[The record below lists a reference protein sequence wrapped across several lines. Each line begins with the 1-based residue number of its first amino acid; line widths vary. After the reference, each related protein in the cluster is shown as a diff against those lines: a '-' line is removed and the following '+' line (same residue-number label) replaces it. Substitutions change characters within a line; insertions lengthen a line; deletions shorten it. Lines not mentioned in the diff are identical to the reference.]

1 MPPPKPSTTL
11 DQFSRPIRSLRISVT
26 DRCNLRCTYCMPEKN
41 YVWLPKHDI
50 LTFGEI
56 RRLAR
61 LFADCGANRL
71 RFTGGEPLVRK
82 GLDQLVGQI
91 HEDQR
96 LRDLSLTTNALLL
109 PDQGTALV
117 EAGLQRITISLDTLD
132 PQRFLQ
138 LTGRDQHAEAMAGIE
153 FARALPLKKLKLNMV
168 VIAGANDDE
177 LEAMLEFAREKGV
190 ELRYIEYMD
199 VGGAT
204 LWNHKL
210 VVSRKE
216 ILEKL
221 ERRYGAIEAEQKTD
235 SAPAERFFLADGTA
249 FGIIS
254 STTQPFCAS
263 CDRSRIT
270 ADGMWFTCLYA
281 RQGINLRDRLRFGA
295 SDDEMRGLIEMV
307 WGKRIDRGAEQRLT
321 MRGRQPLANSHELR
335 ADPHL
340 EMHTR
345 GG

>member
-1 MPPPKPSTTL
+1 MSRPQPV
-11 DQFSRPIRSLRISVT
+11 DQFSRPIRNLRISVT

-41 YVWLPKHDI
+41 YVWLPREDI

-61 LFADCGANRL
+61 LFADCGADRL
-71 RFTGGEPLVRK
+71 RVTGGEPLVR
-82 GLDQLVGQI
+82 
-91 HEDQR
+91 
-96 LRDLSLTTNALLL
+96 RDLHQLIGNISEDERIKDIALTTNAVLL
-109 PDQGTALV
+109 PEQGQALV
-117 EAGLQRITISLDTLD
+117 DAGLQRITVSLDTLL
-132 PQRFLQ
+132 PERFKFLA
-138 LTGRDQHAEAMAGIE
+138 GRDQFAEAMAGIDAACKLE
-153 FARALPLKKLKLNMV
+153 LKKLKLNMV
-168 VIAGANDDE
+168 VQKGVNDDE
-177 LEAMLEFAREKGV
+177 LLAMLEFARDREI

-204 LWNHKL
+204 LWNQDL
-210 VVSRKE
+210 VLSRKE
-216 ILEKL
+216 ILQRLQRRFGEITPEKK
-221 ERRYGAIEAEQKTD
+221 AD
-235 SAPAERFFLADGTA
+235 SAPADRYRLSDGYR

-254 STTQPFCAS
+254 STTEPFCSS

-295 SDDEMRGLIEMV
+295 SDEEMHSLIDLI
-307 WGKRIDRGAEQRLT
+307 WNKRVDRGAEQRLEL
-321 MRGRQPLANSHELR
+321 RQRSPLADSRELR

>member
-1 MPPPKPSTTL
+1 MSSHLPT

-41 YVWLPKHDI
+41 YVWLPREDI

-61 LFADCGANRL
+61 LFADCGADRV
-71 RFTGGEPLVRK
+71 RFTGGEPLVR
-82 GLDQLVGQI
+82 
-91 HEDQR
+91 
-96 LRDLSLTTNALLL
+96 RDLHQLIGNIAEDDRIKDISLTTNALLL
-109 PDQGTALV
+109 PEQGQGLV
-117 EAGLQRITISLDTLD
+117 DAGLQRITISLDTLQ
-132 PQRFLQ
+132 PERFKK
-138 LTGRDQHAEAMAGIE
+138 LTGRDQYEESMAGIE
-153 FARALPLKKLKLNMV
+153 TATKLELQKLKLNMV
-168 VIAGANDDE
+168 VLNGANDDE
-177 LEAMLEFAREKGV
+177 LVAMLDFARENGA

-204 LWNHKL
+204 LWNHDL
-210 VVSRKE
+210 VLSRQD
-216 ILEKL
+216 ILARLEKQF
-221 ERRYGAIEAEQKTD
+221 GKITAEEKSD
-235 SAPAERFFLADGTA
+235 SAPADRYQLEDGTT

-254 STTQPFCAS
+254 STTQPFCSS

-295 SDDEMRGLIEMV
+295 SDEEMHSLIDLV
-307 WGKRIDRGAEQRLT
+307 WNKRDDRGAEKRLALRQRS
-321 MRGRQPLANSHELR
+321 PLADSRELR

>member
-1 MPPPKPSTTL
+1 MSRLHPV
-11 DQFSRPIRSLRISVT
+11 DQYSRPIRNLRISVT
-26 DRCNLRCTYCMPEKN
+26 DRCNLRCTYCMPEQN
-41 YVWLPKHDI
+41 YVWLPREDI

-71 RFTGGEPLVRK
+71 RITGGEPLVR
-82 GLDQLVGQI
+82 
-91 HEDQR
+91 
-96 LRDLSLTTNALLL
+96 RDLHQLIANVAEDERIDDIALTTNAILLAE
-109 PDQGTALV
+109 QGHALV
-117 EAGLQRITISLDTLD
+117 DAGLQRITVSLDTLL
-132 PQRFLQ
+132 PERFKILA
-138 LTGRDQHAEAMAGIE
+138 GRDQFTAAMAGID
-153 FARALPLKKLKLNMV
+153 AACKLRLKKLKLNMV
-168 VIAGANDDE
+168 VQKGVNDDE
-177 LEAMLEFAREKGV
+177 ILPMLEFARERGI

-204 LWNHKL
+204 LWSEKL
-210 VVSRKE
+210 VLSRQE
-216 ILEKL
+216 ILLRLARRHGEIIPEKK
-221 ERRYGAIEAEQKTD
+221 AD
-235 SAPAERFFLADGTA
+235 SAPADRYRLADGTR

-254 STTQPFCAS
+254 STTQPFCSS
-263 CDRSRIT
+263 CDRSRVT

-295 SDDEMRGLIEMV
+295 SDEEMHSLIDLI
-307 WGKRIDRGAEQRLT
+307 WNKRVDRGAEQRLEL
-321 MRGRQPLANSHELR
+321 RQRRPLADSRELR